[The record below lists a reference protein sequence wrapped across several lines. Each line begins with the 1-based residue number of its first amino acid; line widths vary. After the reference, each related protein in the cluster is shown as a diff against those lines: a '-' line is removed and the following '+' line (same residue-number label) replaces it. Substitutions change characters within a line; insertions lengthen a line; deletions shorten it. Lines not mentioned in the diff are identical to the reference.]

1 MNEDD
6 GAVQEPLATDTFAFV
21 AARQIGLDCRRIV
34 QSAAYAAECAF
45 GILLVGAGDNLQVS
59 EVVGAKRSGRPPDA
73 ALVGWIRNLA
83 ASHIRTLD
91 DDGPENPS
99 VKALLAEAGTIA
111 FLAAT
116 KVVDEAGTIL
126 GAMIIADRSKRVG
139 LSAAQTYVFLTQAAQ
154 LAALLDPTGPR
165 TSAKLHHV
173 VTPQG
178 VTERLRLL
186 ESVVVH
192 ANDAVL
198 ITEAEPVE
206 LPGPRIVYVN
216 KAFENTTGYLEA
228 EVLGKTPRI
237 LQADAI
243 DRGAL
248 HKLKA
253 ALLAW
258 KPVEVE
264 LLNRRKDGVEFWV
277 ELSIVPVAN
286 EKGWF
291 THWVS
296 VQRDVSH
303 RKRTDEVATRARV
316 AEAEN
321 QAFAAEIQ
329 ERKRIEARLLYE
341 AYHDDLTTLRN
352 RSFFMDRLAFV
363 LARAGQHADD
373 LNTVI
378 FLDLDGFKLVNDSLG
393 HNAGDLLLLEVAQR
407 LRTCVRSHDTLA
419 RIGGDEFAVLLEGVG
434 AQAGVEVAE
443 RIMRAL
449 REPVRLASQQV
460 YCLCSIGIAQSSGQ
474 PLRPDEFL
482 RNADIAMYEAKKQGL
497 GSFVLYT
504 ETMHADIAASLVM
517 RTDLRQA
524 VERNE
529 FKLFFQP
536 VYNLATSRVRGLETL
551 VRWQHPQRG
560 LVSPL
565 EFIEM
570 AEELGLIREIGRWIL
585 REACL
590 QLGAWRRDFEDLD
603 LCLSV
608 NVSGSELRDPAYFDE
623 LALVL
628 AESGIEPRKLH
639 LEITE
644 SVFLTQPDLI
654 GDILARIRS
663 LGVRIALDDFG
674 TGFSS
679 LGYIDRYPVDTIKID
694 RSFVGRML
702 SQHRTLAIMQTII
715 KLGHVLDLQIVAE
728 GVETE
733 DQLSMLRSLGC
744 RYAQGYFF
752 AEPMPRKATTVWL
765 KTMA

>member
-6 GAVQEPLATDTFAFV
+6 SAVGDPLATDMFEAV
-21 AARQIGLDCRRIV
+21 AVQQVGLDCRRIV
-34 QSAAYAAECAF
+34 QSAVYAAGCAL
-45 GILLVGAGDNLQVS
+45 GLMLVDAGDRLQVT
-59 EVVGAKRSGRPPDA
+59 EVVGAKRSGIPPESI
-73 ALVGWIRNLA
+73 LVDRIRSLP
-83 ASHIRTLD
+83 ASGILTLND
-91 DDGPENPS
+91 DDPESAS
-99 VKALLAEAGTIA
+99 VKALLDEAETLGFVAATHVADAAGT
-111 FLAAT
+111 
-116 KVVDEAGTIL
+116 VL
-126 GAMIIADRSKRVG
+126 GALIIADRRKRVG
-139 LSAAQTYVFLTQAAQ
+139 LSAAQNYVLLTQAAQ
-154 LAALLDPTGPR
+154 LASLLV
-165 TSAKLHHV
+165 SADFPESVELRQIV
-173 VTPQG
+173 AAQG

-186 ESVVVH
+186 ESVVVN

-216 KAFENTTGYLEA
+216 KAFETTTGYLEA

-248 HKLKA
+248 AKLKA
-253 ALLAW
+253 ALVAW

-264 LLNRRKDGVEFWV
+264 LLNRRKDGSEFWV

-303 RKRTDEVATRARV
+303 RKRTDEIATRARV

-321 QAFAAEIQ
+321 QAFAAEIL

-341 AYHDDLTTLRN
+341 AYHDDLTTLCN

-363 LARAGQHADD
+363 LERADE

-407 LRTCVRSHDTLA
+407 LRTCVRSQDTLA
-419 RIGGDEFAVLLEGVG
+419 RIGGDEFAVLLEGAGV
-434 AQAGVEVAE
+434 QTGVEVAE
-443 RIMRAL
+443 RMIRAL

-529 FKLFFQP
+529 FRLFFQP
-536 VYNLATSRVRGLETL
+536 IYNIATHRVRGLETL

-565 EFIEM
+565 EFIAM
-570 AEELGLIREIGRWIL
+570 AEEIGLIREIGRWIL

-590 QLGAWRRDFEDLD
+590 QLGVWRRAFEDLD
-603 LCLSV
+603 LRLSV

-628 AESGIEPRKLH
+628 AESGVEPGKLH

-702 SQHRTLAIMQTII
+702 SQHRTLAIMETII
-715 KLGHVLDLQIVAE
+715 KLGHVLNLQIVAE

-733 DQLSMLRSLGC
+733 DQLSMLRSLNC

-752 AEPMPRKATTVWL
+752 ARPMPKEATTVWL
-765 KTMA
+765 GAIE